1 MTLAKWLD
9 NRNGSKNAGQRE
21 RGSADGYT
29 LFVPN
34 LSNAIN
40 ATLYEKLNFNFM
52 RDMLPVAGIAQAP
65 AVFAIKTSNWVGRPF
80 DRCNRCPVGFHWI
93 NDGPTGA
100 GQFPVGQVCPKRRRR
115 EAMAVTSSRRDVL
128 HFGYGTIAA
137 LGISALAPAGA
148 LCPVQAIAQG
158 ALASNASAEDFFY
171 REDWFGEP
179 WRKPETAVLIHGNAE
194 SSIVWYAWLPRMAQ
208 EFRVLR
214 PDLPG
219 LGRSRIP
226 VDFEWSLS
234 SLATFVAHVMD
245 RAGADPA
252 HIIGAKAGGAIAM
265 QFAADYP
272 ARTRTLSV
280 VHVPSAAPN
289 ASVPAA
295 GTSFA
300 PQRARL
306 GSAASKEMVDYWEK
320 MFATAPEI
328 STKGLL
334 TAVAKSDPARDGVLA
349 RIKAPTLLMTADRGQ
364 LQSVEKARQYQ
375 TLIPNAQLVVLRSDG
390 YHIAAS
396 NAEECVTNVLAFIKE
411 ARHRA

>member
-1 MTLAKWLD
+1 MNLPRRQFFHLAAGALAAPAIARHAVADAYPSRPVRLLVGFTPAGGNDIIARLMGQWLTERLGQVFVIE
-9 NRNGSKNAGQRE
+9 NRPGAGTNIAAE
-21 RGSADGYT
+21 VVINSPPDGYT
-29 LFVPN
+29 LFVTN

-137 LGISALAPAGA
+137 LGISALAGAFGAGRA
-148 LCPVQAIAQG
+148 LAQG
-158 ALASNASAEDFFY
+158 ASASNASAEDFFY

-179 WRKPETAVLIHGNAE
+179 WRKAETAVLIHGNAE

-234 SLATFVAHVMD
+234 SLATFVAHVMEK
-245 RAGADPA
+245 AGADSVD
-252 HIIGAKAGGAIAM
+252 IIGAKAGGAIA
-265 QFAADYP
+265 
-272 ARTRTLSV
+272 
-280 VHVPSAAPN
+280 
-289 ASVPAA
+289 
-295 GTSFA
+295 
-300 PQRARL
+300 
-306 GSAASKEMVDYWEK
+306 
-320 MFATAPEI
+320 
-328 STKGLL
+328 
-334 TAVAKSDPARDGVLA
+334 
-349 RIKAPTLLMTADRGQ
+349 
-364 LQSVEKARQYQ
+364 
-375 TLIPNAQLVVLRSDG
+375 
-390 YHIAAS
+390 
-396 NAEECVTNVLAFIKE
+396 
-411 ARHRA
+411 